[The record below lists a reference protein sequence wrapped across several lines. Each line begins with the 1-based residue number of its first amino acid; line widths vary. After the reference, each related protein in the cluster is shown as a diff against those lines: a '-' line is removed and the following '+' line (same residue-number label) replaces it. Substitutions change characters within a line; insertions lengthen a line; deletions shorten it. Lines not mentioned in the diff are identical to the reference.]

1 MLDRASSAAARA
13 RRHRTREKR
22 GEVVL
27 RLPVVEHQVA
37 EALLAFGRLDE
48 RAALDRGGWNG
59 RWRRPSSNGRCAGSN
74 RTWRVMSDRGRMTW
88 LAVCSER
95 SGYALDAYPEELA
108 KYRREVRSELI
119 GEFASYR
126 EALDAVFAELE
137 RRGLRSLYMNSDRD
151 RRALRIIEMK
161 ARRARLEA
169 EPGARQR
176 TLPDKRRLRQRAS
189 AA

>member
-1 MLDRASSAAARA
+1 
-13 RRHRTREKR
+13 
-22 GEVVL
+22 
-27 RLPVVEHQVA
+27 
-37 EALLAFGRLDE
+37 
-48 RAALDRGGWNG
+48 
-59 RWRRPSSNGRCAGSN
+59 
-74 RTWRVMSDRGRMTW
+74 MSDRGRMTW

-176 TLPDKRRLRQRAS
+176 TLPDKRRLRQS
-189 AA
+189 AGAA

>member
-1 MLDRASSAAARA
+1 
-13 RRHRTREKR
+13 
-22 GEVVL
+22 
-27 RLPVVEHQVA
+27 
-37 EALLAFGRLDE
+37 
-48 RAALDRGGWNG
+48 
-59 RWRRPSSNGRCAGSN
+59 
-74 RTWRVMSDRGRMTW
+74 MSDRGRMTW

-137 RRGLRSLYMNSDRD
+137 RRGLRSLHMNIDRD

-169 EPGARQR
+169 EPGAR
-176 TLPDKRRLRQRAS
+176 PDKRRPRQRAR
-189 AA
+189 AP